1 MDFRFSAS
9 YFQNL
14 HFSDNSKNEV
24 LDSVHQYHFSAWPD
38 FGVPSSSKSI
48 VELANYVRNKLRGS
62 NGKIKPKFFRVLAE
76 GLILLEIKRACQKRV
91 TAVVV
96 KTNT

>member
-1 MDFRFSAS
+1 MDFRLSAS

-48 VELANYVRNKLRGS
+48 VELANYIRNKLRGS
-62 NGKIKPKFFRVLAE
+62 NGKIKQKFVLCSRIKPAKINTLAE
-76 GLILLEIKRACQKRV
+76 RR
-91 TAVVV
+91 
-96 KTNT
+96 